1 MELLKRMILGMSVLV
16 LASCGGGSTST
27 TSTETT
33 NTETTYTVTTLVGTT
48 AQTGTTDG
56 TGSAARF
63 TSLFGV
69 AVDAAG
75 VVYVV
80 DYGAHTI
87 RKITSG
93 GVVST
98 LAGSPGQPGTADG
111 TGSAAGFVSPSGVAV
126 DSSGNLYV
134 SDTGSYRI
142 RKITATGTVTTLAG
156 SINGGT
162 SVDGTGAAASFHSP
176 RGIAIDSAG
185 NLYVTESDNHVIRK
199 ITPDGVVT
207 TLAGTAGQSGSA
219 DGTGPAARF
228 NFPQSIVVAASGNI
242 YVTDTDNHTIR
253 KITPAGVVT
262 TVAGAAGQFG
272 STDGAGAAAQ
282 FDSPY
287 SIAAGS
293 DGNLFVSDAGNR
305 TVRKITS
312 AGVVTTIAG
321 TAGQLGSVDGVG
333 AAARFE
339 NALGIAVDSGGVVY
353 LTEHNNVTV
362 RKITPSQ

>member
-1 MELLKRMILGMSVLV
+1 
-16 LASCGGGSTST
+16 
-27 TSTETT
+27 
-33 NTETTYTVTTLVGTT
+33 
-48 AQTGTTDG
+48 
-56 TGSAARF
+56 
-63 TSLFGV
+63 
-69 AVDAAG
+69 
-75 VVYVV
+75 
-80 DYGAHTI
+80 
-87 RKITSG
+87 
-93 GVVST
+93 
-98 LAGSPGQPGTADG
+98 
-111 TGSAAGFVSPSGVAV
+111 
-126 DSSGNLYV
+126 
-134 SDTGSYRI
+134 
-142 RKITATGTVTTLAG
+142 LAG

-185 NLYVTESDNHVIRK
+185 NLYVTEHDNHVIRK

-228 NFPQSIVVAASGNI
+228 NSPQSIAVAASGNI
-242 YVTDTDNHTIR
+242 YVTDMDNHTIR

-262 TVAGAAGQFG
+262 TFAGAAGQFG
-272 STDGAGAAAQ
+272 STDGAGSAAR
-282 FDSPY
+282 FYNPY
-287 SIAAGS
+287 SIAAGP
-293 DGNLFVSDAGNR
+293 DGSLYVSDTNNM

-321 TAGQLGSVDGVG
+321 TAGQLGSVNGVG

-353 LTEHNNVTV
+353 LTEHDNVTV